1 MSQDKMRIEKDSMGI
16 MEVPIDAYYGAS
28 TMRAVKNF
36 PISKL
41 RFGRS
46 FIKSLAMIK
55 AAAAKTNIELGLLDP
70 TIGDA
75 IYSAG
80 QEVAEGLFDN
90 HFVVDVFQTGSG
102 TSTNMNANEVIAN
115 RANELLENQN
125 IEGKIHPNDHVNICQ
140 SSNDVIPTA
149 IHLAILLDIEG
160 ELIPALNVLHNSL
173 AEKSCLFWPVIKT
186 GRTHL
191 QDATPIRL
199 GQQFLGFTG
208 QVRRSI
214 NRLRVVEKE
223 LSEVAIGGTAVGTGV
238 NAHPEFASKI
248 CKRISL
254 ESGVNIVET
263 ENHFQA
269 QNTLDSVVQASGTL
283 RTIAISM
290 HKIANDIRW
299 LSSGPRAGIGE
310 INLPEVQPGSSIMPG
325 KVNPVIPESVIQ
337 AMAHVIGNDLAICQA
352 GQGGIF
358 ELNMMMPVGAYNIL
372 ESIGILAT
380 SVTNFSRQ
388 CIEGIESTGKGPE
401 MVEQGL
407 MLGTALVPAI
417 GYDAAAAIAKEAS
430 AEGTTIR
437 EIALKRTSLSPE
449 KLDQL
454 LNPELMTLPGLG
466 HGSSGG

>member
-1 MSQDKMRIEKDSMGI
+1 MSQDNTRIEKDSMGT
-16 MEVPIDAYYGAS
+16 MEVPMDAYYGAS

-46 FIKSLAMIK
+46 FIKSIAIIK
-55 AAAAKTNIELGLLDP
+55 AAAAKTNIELGLLDSVM
-70 TIGDA
+70 GKA
-75 IYSAG
+75 IYTAAK
-80 QEVAEGLFDN
+80 EVSEGLFDD

-115 RANELLENQN
+115 RANELLAGQN
-125 IEGKIHPNDHVNICQ
+125 VEVKIHPNDHVNICQ

-149 IHLAILLDIEG
+149 IHLAILLDIKEKFK
-160 ELIPALNVLHNSL
+160 PALSLLHDSL
-173 AEKSCLFWPVIKT
+173 GEKSCRFWPVIKT

-199 GQQFLGFTG
+199 GQQFFGFTG
-208 QVRRSI
+208 QVKRSI
-214 NRLRVVEKE
+214 ERLATVEKE
-223 LSEVAIGGTAVGTGV
+223 LVEVAIGGTAVGTGV
-238 NAHPEFASKI
+238 NAHPQFASTI
-248 CKRISL
+248 CRIIGK
-254 ESGVNIVET
+254 ETGVNIVET

-269 QNTLDSVVQASGTL
+269 QNTLDSVVQTSGTL
-283 RTIAISM
+283 RTIAVSI

-337 AMAHVIGNDLAICQA
+337 AMAHVIGNDLVICQA

-358 ELNMMMPVGAYNIL
+358 ELNMMMPVAAYNIL
-372 ESIGILAT
+372 ESIEILT
-380 SVTNFSRQ
+380 SSVMNFSKQ
-388 CIEGIESTGKGPE
+388 CIEGIEATAKGPE

-407 MLGTALVPAI
+407 MLGTALAPAI

-430 AEGTTIR
+430 VKGATIR
-437 EIALKRTSLSPE
+437 QIALKRTSLSPE
-449 KLDQL
+449 ELDQL
-454 LNPELMTLPGLG
+454 LNPELMTFPGLG
-466 HGSSGG
+466 HGPSGG